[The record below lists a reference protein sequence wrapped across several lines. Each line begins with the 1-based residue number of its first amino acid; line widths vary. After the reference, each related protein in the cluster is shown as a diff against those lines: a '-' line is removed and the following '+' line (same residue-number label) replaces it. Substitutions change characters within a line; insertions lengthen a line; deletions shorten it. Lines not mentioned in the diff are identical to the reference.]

1 MRSDGR
7 TWLFCTRRRHECRV
21 RKPPTPRANA
31 LESSRRKDD
40 KQKGDLEHRTLL
52 VRCSSFAAR
61 HDEPRARHAGE
72 TYFFFFGAAF
82 FFSALGGSALGG
94 SGGGGAATG
103 GGGGAGSGVA
113 AGAGGGGGSGAA
125 AGVGVSVPEGDAEEA
140 ALGSAG
146 GGVSLDPPP
155 HAARAVATA
164 SGAKSTTDFQVD
176 MTRNLRARLVMG
188 TDKNFK

>member
-1 MRSDGR
+1 MDAPMASSASAGATVMFQEKRAA
-7 TWLFCTRRRHECRV
+7 
-21 RKPPTPRANA
+21 PPRACTHARHGCATPSNKK
-31 LESSRRKDD
+31 S
-40 KQKGDLEHRTLL
+40 DLEHRTIF

-61 HDEPRARHAGE
+61 HDEPRTRHAGE
-72 TYFFFFGAAF
+72 AYFFFFGGGAF
-82 FFSALGGSALGG
+82 FFSAVLAG
-94 SGGGGAATG
+94 SGAGAGAAAG

-113 AGAGGGGGSGAA
+113 AGAGGGAGSGAA
-125 AGVGVSVPEGDAEEA
+125 AGVAGASGGAAEAA

-155 HAARAVATA
+155 HAASAVATA

>member
-1 MRSDGR
+1 MDA
-7 TWLFCTRRRHECRV
+7 TH
-21 RKPPTPRANA
+21 PARATKHREHA
-31 LESSRRKDD
+31 TEK
-40 KQKGDLEHRTLL
+40 KTKGALEHRT
-52 VRCSSFAAR
+52 VAARCSSFAAR
-61 HDEPRARHAGE
+61 HDEPRMRHAGE
-72 TYFFFFGAAF
+72 TYFFFFAGAAF
-82 FFSALGGSALGG
+82 FLSALGGSALGG
-94 SGGGGAATG
+94 SGAGAGAAAG

-125 AGVGVSVPEGDAEEA
+125 AGVAGASGAAGAAEAA

-155 HAARAVATA
+155 QAASAVATA

>member
-1 MRSDGR
+1 ME
-7 TWLFCTRRRHECRV
+7 TRRGCATARNT
-21 RKPPTPRANA
+21 K
-31 LESSRRKDD
+31 S
-40 KQKGDLEHRTLL
+40 DLEHRTLL

-61 HDEPRARHAGE
+61 HDEPRTRHAGE
-72 TYFFFFGAAF
+72 TYFFFFAGAAF
-82 FFSALGGSALGG
+82 FLSALAG
-94 SGGGGAATG
+94 SGGGGGAGAAAG

-125 AGVGVSVPEGDAEEA
+125 AGVAGASGVAGAAEAA

-155 HAARAVATA
+155 QAAIAVATA